1 MFNGFSK
8 TKTKTFTELQV
19 AGTLT
24 AGGNIIASKSFR
36 RNSWEDG
43 YFGNS
48 TAMVFTPADFLSTDT
63 AAQFNNVTAIP
74 SATPGARNYVVE
86 NGAIV
91 HCVASKM
98 VPKGFKITP
107 SSMLT
112 IWASPPVGWVGPF
125 PGVVVQGQRLNQNG
139 NSTVVDHTTYT
150 TTGPPTPQ
158 GTTLTQNT
166 TPNPNIL
173 TLSSLAVGGITT
185 DIIGDGFTQ
194 ITISFVPGQA
204 LSGVPGG
211 GLMGAQI
218 TMERT

>member
-1 MFNGFSK
+1 MFNGFSI
-8 TKTKTFTELQV
+8 TKTKIFTELQV
-19 AGTLT
+19 GGTST
-24 AGGNIIASKSFR
+24 AGSNIIAGKAFR

-48 TAMVFTPADFLSTDT
+48 TAMVFTPTDFLSTDT
-63 AAQFNNVTAIP
+63 TFNNVTAVP

-86 NGAIV
+86 NAAATAQY
-91 HCVASKM
+91 VASKM

-158 GTTLTQNT
+158 GTTLTTNLT
-166 TPNPNIL
+166 NPNIL

>member
-24 AGGNIIASKSFR
+24 AGSNIIASKSFR

-48 TAMVFTPADFLSTDT
+48 TAMVFTPTDFLSTDT
-63 AAQFNNVTAIP
+63 TFNNVTAVP

-86 NGAIV
+86 NAATAKY
-91 HCVASKM
+91 VASKM

-194 ITISFVPGQA
+194 ITIAFVPGQA
-204 LSGVPGG
+204 LSLGG

>member
-1 MFNGFSK
+1 MFNGFSI

-19 AGTLT
+19 GGTSI
-24 AGGNIIASKSFR
+24 AGGNIIAGKAFR

-48 TAMVFTPADFLSTDT
+48 TAMVFTPADFLSTNT
-63 AAQFNNVTAIP
+63 AAQFNNVTAVP

-86 NGAIV
+86 NTATV
-91 HCVASKM
+91 QCVASKM
-98 VPKGFKITP
+98 IPKGFKITP

-112 IWASPPVGWVGPF
+112 IWATGGGPWVLPF

-150 TTGPPTPQ
+150 AGPGTP
-158 GTTLTQNT
+158 GTTLTTNLT
-166 TPNPNIL
+166 NPNIL

-194 ITISFVPGQA
+194 ITIAFVPGQV
-204 LSGVPGG
+204 LMGGG

>member
-1 MFNGFSK
+1 
-8 TKTKTFTELQV
+8 
-19 AGTLT
+19 
-24 AGGNIIASKSFR
+24 
-36 RNSWEDG
+36 
-43 YFGNS
+43 
-48 TAMVFTPADFLSTDT
+48 MVFAPADFLGNTPGRPNNMTTVTST
-63 AAQFNNVTAIP
+63 
-74 SATPGARNYVVE
+74 TPGALNYVME
-86 NGAIV
+86 NMTSV
-91 HCVASKM
+91 QYVATKM

-112 IWASPPVGWVGPF
+112 IWASPPITWVGAF

-150 TTGPPTPQ
+150 TTGPPTQ
-158 GTTLTQNT
+158 GTTLTTNPT
-166 TPNPNIL
+166 NPNIL

-194 ITISFVPGQA
+194 ITIAFVPGQA
-204 LSGVPGG
+204 LSGGLG